1 MSHTIILN
9 YDHIKKLE
17 DRVLQNKAGFWIKRG
32 IRTGDIIR
40 IKAYLEKHQSMLF
53 PAAGLMIVIRIQ
65 DGFFNEEPGGRL
77 LTVFSYKRGIFV
89 IEAESCEIE
98 IGGYYD
104 P

>member
-9 YDHIKKLE
+9 QTHIKKLE
-17 DRVLQNKAGFWIKRG
+17 DRVLQNKDGVWVKRG
-32 IRTGDIIR
+32 IRTGDIVR
-40 IKAYLEKHQSMLF
+40 IKPYLEAHQSALF
-53 PAAGLMIVIRIQ
+53 PIAGFMIVIRTQ

-89 IEAESCEIE
+89 IEAESCEIK
-98 IGGYYD
+98 IGGHYE